1 MTHEDR
7 VLERLAQLPAHSP
20 PDALSRKIASAG
32 HARLLPA
39 PVHPL
44 WSLAV
49 AASVLLYL
57 GWALR
62 FTSQLY

>member
-1 MTHEDR
+1 MIHDDR
-7 VLERLAQLPAHSP
+7 VLERLAELPATSP
-20 PDALSRKIASAG
+20 PEELSRKITIAAR
-32 HARLLPA
+32 ARLVPA

-49 AASVLLYL
+49 AASVLVYL
-57 GWALR
+57 GWALS

>member
-1 MTHEDR
+1 MTHDDR
-7 VLERLAQLPAHSP
+7 VLERLAKLPATSP
-20 PDALSRKIASAG
+20 PEELSRKITIVAR
-32 HARLLPA
+32 ARLVPA

-49 AASVLLYL
+49 AASVLVYL
-57 GWALR
+57 GWALS

>member
-1 MTHEDR
+1 MTQKDR
-7 VLERLAQLPAHSP
+7 VLERLAELSALSP
-20 PDALSRKIASAG
+20 PEELSRKIASVG
-32 HARLLPA
+32 HARLVPA
-39 PVHPL
+39 RIHPL

>member
-7 VLERLAQLPAHSP
+7 VLQRLATLPATSP
-20 PDALSRKIASAG
+20 PEELSHKIKSAG
-32 HARLLPA
+32 CARLVPA

>member
-1 MTHEDR
+1 MDPVMT
-7 VLERLAQLPAHSP
+7 RLAELECQTPAP
-20 PDALSRKIASAG
+20 ELARRLRTTG
-32 HARLLPA
+32 HARLVPA
-39 PVHPL
+39 KVHPL

>member
-1 MTHEDR
+1 MTGEDR
-7 VLERLAQLPAHSP
+7 VLKGLAELPAHTP
-20 PDALSRKIASAG
+20 PQELSRRIASAG
-32 HARLLPA
+32 HARLVPA
-39 PVHPL
+39 RVHPM

-57 GWALR
+57 GWALH

>member
-7 VLERLAQLPAHSP
+7 VLRRLAELPAQSP
-20 PDALSRKIASAG
+20 PEELSRKIKSAG
-32 HARLLPA
+32 RARLVPA

>member
-1 MTHEDR
+1 MTREDR
-7 VLERLAQLPAHSP
+7 VLGRLAAISAHSP
-20 PDALSRKIASAG
+20 PEELSRRITNAG
-32 HARLLPA
+32 HARLVPA
-39 PVHPL
+39 RVHPL